1 MPQPAA
7 KAVWQATVVI
17 PTKAAATAAL
27 PLWIQSNSA
36 VLPAKEA
43 APPMR
48 VAGAMSG
55 PQPKPAKPVG
65 KAVWLAMVA
74 AVTKAEVVTKAVA
87 VAKAAAVAI
96 REVEAT
102 RAAVAAKVAKAVVAA
117 NSSSTYAYKRNQ
129 VC

>member
-55 PQPKPAKPVG
+55 PQPKPVKPVG

-74 AVTKAEVVTKAVA
+74 AVTKAVA

-102 RAAVAAKVAKAVVAA
+102 RAAVAAKVAKAAVAA
-117 NSSSTYAYKRNQ
+117 NSSST
-129 VC
+129 